1 MNISIIGA
9 GYVGLVTGA
18 CLASQGIDVLCC
30 DIDESRIDR
39 LRSGIMPIYEPKL
52 SAVINHMTEDNHRL
66 DFTSDIEKAVDHA
79 DIIFITVNTP
89 ANEDGAC
96 DPGRV
101 FDVAGKIA
109 RYMNCYKVIVN
120 KSTVPVGTGQKVKI
134 EILRVLEER
143 NVNLEFDIVSN
154 PEFLREGSA
163 IDDFTNP
170 ERLVIGAESD
180 RAAKTIKEVYAE
192 QIGKGI
198 YVLVTSIETA
208 EMIKYASN
216 AFLATR
222 ISYINEIANIC
233 ELCGANVIE
242 VAEGMGCDSRIGS
255 KFLSPGPGFGG
266 SCFPKDIRAL
276 SGTAAS
282 HGYTPLVLN
291 SVIETNNRQRM
302 IMTGKIKNAVGS
314 PENKIITVLGVSFK
328 PDTDDIREAPSIPII
343 SSLLDA
349 GARVRVYDPQA
360 MDNLKRQY
368 PDLAVV
374 YCKDIE
380 SACTDSNCIVLMTEW
395 KEFCS
400 LDFNVLKQIVREKVF
415 LDLRN
420 VYDPSYI
427 RGQGFY
433 YEGVGRV

>member
-66 DFTSDIEKAVDHA
+66 DFTSDIERAVNHA

-96 DPGRV
+96 DPGHV

-120 KSTVPVGTGQKVKI
+120 KSTVPVGTGQKVKS
-134 EILRVLEER
+134 EILCVLKER

-192 QIGKGI
+192 QIRKGI

-242 VAEGMGCDSRIGS
+242 VAKGMGCDSRIGC

-282 HGYTPLVLN
+282 YGYTPLVLN

-314 PENKIITVLGVSFK
+314 PENKIITVLGISFK

-380 SACTDSNCIVLMTEW
+380 SACTDSSCIVLMTEW